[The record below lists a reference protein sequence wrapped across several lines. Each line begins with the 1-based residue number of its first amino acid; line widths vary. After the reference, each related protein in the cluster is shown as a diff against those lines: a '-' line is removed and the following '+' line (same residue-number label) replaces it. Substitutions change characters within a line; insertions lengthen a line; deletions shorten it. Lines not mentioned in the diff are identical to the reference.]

1 MQKVFESPA
10 ELEKQAKTNYS
21 IPPYLMMENA
31 ANALNVFIRQIHPK
45 KCNVQILCGKGN
57 NGADGYALARLLISD
72 YSIQINQTELPA
84 SEECKTQQKMFSLMQ
99 KKLPD
104 NNELNPKDD
113 LIIVDCI
120 YGTGF
125 HGELP
130 DNIKKIIETANQTK
144 AIKIA
149 CDIPSGLFFKADYTI
164 TMGEQ
169 KLQLF
174 SDKAK
179 EVCGIIKVADL
190 GIPRAVLESSADT
203 KIKLIE
209 KDDIILPLRKKRNS
223 HKGTYGHTVV
233 FAGEKSGAAILS
245 ATAAMHFGSGLTTI
259 LKTEN
264 SNLEQFKI
272 SPELM
277 INTVLPKKT
286 TAILAGPGL
295 GELTENLISMIA
307 NAGVPVCLDADVL
320 SSPKLKILLEKLTAQ
335 KVVITPHLAELTRV
349 LNSIDDKNTYDVA
362 ALSTNA
368 ELRIQACKIITSAFP
383 NVTVVSK
390 SANTFIT
397 NEDDTFI
404 ITDGCQN
411 LSKGGSGDILAGMIT
426 ALLAQ
431 GYSAKDAAITTCE
444 QHALAARSFG
454 EEAYNLTPLELI
466 SKI

>member
-31 ANALNVFIRQIHPK
+31 ANALNVFIRQIHPE
-45 KCNVQILCGKGN
+45 KCTVQILCGKGN
-57 NGADGYALARLLISD
+57 NGADGYALARLLIPD
-72 YSIQINQTELPA
+72 YSVQIIQTELPA
-84 SEECKTQQKMFSLMQ
+84 SEECKTEQKMFSLMQ
-99 KKLPD
+99 KSIPD
-104 NNELNPKDD
+104 YNEKIPSDE

-130 DNIKKIIETANQTK
+130 DNIKKIIESANKTK

-179 EVCGIIKVADL
+179 EVCGIINVADL

-203 KIKLIE
+203 NINLIE
-209 KDDIILPLRKKRNS
+209 KNDLNLPLRKKRNS

-320 SSPKLKILLEKLTAQ
+320 SSPKLKFLLEKLTAQ

-349 LNSIDDKNTYDVA
+349 LNSDSYDVA
-362 ALSTNA
+362 KLSSNA
-368 ELRIQACKIITSAFP
+368 ELRIKACKEITSAFP

-390 SANTFIT
+390 SANTFII
-397 NEDDTFI
+397 EKGDTFI

-431 GYSAKDAAITTCE
+431 GYSAKEASITACE
-444 QHALAARSFG
+444 QHALAARTFG